1 MTRKRFYDNATRAS
15 TISFPSTPAPRNMF
29 EDEVQQEEREEER
42 QLVGMTAR
50 YFNSLF
56 LSSDLT
62 DLRLEARE
70 ELKTQCYAG
79 KRAERRWRQQ
89 QLSRK
94 TVSIL
99 LPDAAGALYVRAR
112 GRRRAPH
119 PPAHRRPPARASA
132 CRLPLLPASLH
143 ISLILVA
150 FILLR

>member
-1 MTRKRFYDNATRAS
+1 
-15 TISFPSTPAPRNMF
+15 MF

-119 PPAHRRPPARASA
+119 PPAHRRPPAPAPARASA

-150 FILLR
+150 FIRLR

>member
-1 MTRKRFYDNATRAS
+1 
-15 TISFPSTPAPRNMF
+15 MF

-112 GRRRAPH
+112 GRSRPPRPH
-119 PPAHRRPPARASA
+119 PPAHRRTPARASA

-150 FILLR
+150 FIRLR